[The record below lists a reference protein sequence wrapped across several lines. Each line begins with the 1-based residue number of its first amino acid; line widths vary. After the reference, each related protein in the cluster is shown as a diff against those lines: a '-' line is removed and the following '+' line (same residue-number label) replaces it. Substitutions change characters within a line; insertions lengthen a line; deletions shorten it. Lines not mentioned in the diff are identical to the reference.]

1 MNKGTKI
8 ALAALA
14 VLCLIGIIGA
24 WSVLR
29 NANQVL
35 DKAKEDA
42 VVAGNEVL
50 ALLGG
55 SWDYEAIA
63 LRTAPEFLPK
73 QDAQRQFDAWK
84 SQFGP
89 LVGGNMK
96 VVSFQV
102 DSEDINSPTLVAGLT
117 CRAEFEEGMAD
128 VTMTLSRKPNNS
140 WMLAAFEV
148 RPAD

>member
-8 ALAALA
+8 ALGILAAL
-14 VLCLIGIIGA
+14 CLVGIIGA
-24 WSVLR
+24 WSVLK
-29 NANQVL
+29 NANRVL

-55 SWDYEAIA
+55 SWEYEAIA
-63 LRTAPEFLPK
+63 LRTSPEFLTK
-73 QDAQRQFDAWK
+73 EDAQRQFDAWK

-89 LVGGNMK
+89 LVGGN
-96 VVSFQV
+96 VQVARFQV
-102 DSEDINSPTLVAGLT
+102 DSEDMGSPTLVADLT
-117 CRAEFEEGMAD
+117 SRAEFEEGMAD
-128 VTMTLSRKPNNS
+128 VTMTLTREPNNS
-140 WMLAAFEV
+140 WMLAEFEV

>member
-8 ALAALA
+8 ALGVLA
-14 VLCLIGIIGA
+14 VFCVLGVIGA
-24 WSVLR
+24 WSVLK

-35 DKAKEDA
+35 DKAEEDA

-55 SWDYEAIA
+55 SWEYEAIA
-63 LRTAPEFLPK
+63 LRTAPEFLGRE
-73 QDAQRQFDAWK
+73 DAQRQFDAWRE
-84 SQFGP
+84 QFGP
-89 LVGGNMK
+89 LVGGN
-96 VVSFQV
+96 VQVARFQV
-102 DSEDINSPTLVAGLT
+102 DSEDMNSPTLVADLT
-117 CRAEFEEGMAD
+117 SRAEFEEGMAD
-128 VTMTLSRKPNNS
+128 VTMTLTRKPNNS